1 MKYQTTLLP
10 NGMIAGVF
18 GASMSHNDVGILN
31 MSRLCRYM
39 EDILY
44 PNYVMAG
51 GLLPALFGDAIF
63 MNLNHATILAK
74 YDLVGNAEA
83 DYLIKKLNYR
93 MSGIRQS
100 IEHMYGAFF
109 NLFRLFEVKRQFKIF
124 RDATSAYRL
133 GVIGF
138 FILNCYTCFNGSACN
153 SMFDSFCPT
162 IQEYLP
168 LDEELVPYIDAD
180 NAIYNFYVLD

>member
-1 MKYQTTLLP
+1 MV
-10 NGMIAGVF
+10 AGVF

-31 MSRLCRYM
+31 MSTLTRYL
-39 EDILY
+39 ENILY
-44 PNYVMAG
+44 PDYVMGG
-51 GLLPALFGDAIF
+51 GLLPALYGDAIF
-63 MNLNHATILAK
+63 MNLNYSTILAK
-74 YDLVGNAEA
+74 YDLVGNDDA
-83 DYLIKKLNYR
+83 DYLIRKLNFR

-109 NLFRLFEVKRQFKIF
+109 NLFRLFEVKRHFKIF
-124 RDATSAYRL
+124 HDATSAYHL

-153 SMFDSFCPT
+153 SMFDSLSPT

-168 LDEELVPYIDAD
+168 LDEELIPYEDDDI
-180 NAIYNFYVLD
+180 AIYNFYVLN

>member
-1 MKYQTTLLP
+1 
-10 NGMIAGVF
+10 
-18 GASMSHNDVGILN
+18 MSHNDVGILN
-31 MSRLCRYM
+31 MSKLCQYM

-51 GLLPALFGDAIF
+51 RLLPALFGDAIF
-63 MNLNHATILAK
+63 MNLYHVTILAK
-74 YDLVGNAEA
+74 YDIVGNAEA

-93 MSGIRQS
+93 MSGKRQS
-100 IEHMYGAFF
+100 IEHIYGALFNFF
-109 NLFRLFEVKRQFKIF
+109 HLFEVKRQFKIF
-124 RDATSAYRL
+124 HVATSDYHL
-133 GVIGF
+133 GVIGLF
-138 FILNCYTCFNGSACN
+138 TLNCYTCFNGSACN
-153 SMFDSFCPT
+153 SMFDSLCPT